1 MEQRFLRILQFTGC
15 LAAGILLLFIAFRG
29 MDLEQLADQFRQA
42 DYRWVWLS
50 LVFGVCSHIFR
61 ACRWRLMC
69 GPLGHKPTVF
79 RTLCAVMT
87 GYLTNF
93 AFPRAGEVARCAVL
107 TRTDRL
113 PFEKLLGT
121 VVAERAVDLLCVLL
135 MLAALL
141 VFRFGFFGDFIQRE
155 LFAPTA
161 QYLSA
166 HATVLRWTAVGLVLL
181 TAAVVLLLRKGRHH
195 FADRVRHILQ
205 GLWEGLV
212 SIFHMERR
220 GAFVAFTILLWIA
233 YFLQTYVVFFAVP
246 ATAGLSPVDGI
257 FILVMCSLG
266 FVVPVQ
272 GGIGAYHWIVSLS
285 LMLYGIA
292 RADGLVY
299 ATIAHTSGSLLT
311 IVMGF
316 AALVCLGFIRKNKP
330 EQASLS

>member
-1 MEQRFLRILQFTGC
+1 MKQRFFRILQFTGC

-29 MDLEQLADQFRQA
+29 LDLKQLADQFRQA

-121 VVAERAVDLLCVLL
+121 VVTERAVDLLCVLL

-141 VFRFGFFGDFIQRE
+141 VFRFGFFGDFLHRE
-155 LFAPTA
+155 LFVPAA
-161 QYLSA
+161 QYFTG
-166 HATVLRWTAVGLVLL
+166 HATALWWA
-181 TAAVVLLLRKGRHH
+181 AAVLALLAAAAVLLLRKSRRRFAGRI
-195 FADRVRHILQ
+195 RQILQ
-205 GLWEGLV
+205 GLWEGLI
-212 SIFHMERR
+212 SIFRMEHR
-220 GAFVAFTILLWIA
+220 GAFVAFTVLLWGA
-233 YFLQTYVVFFAVP
+233 YFLQTYVIFFAIP
-246 ATAGLSPVDGI
+246 ATSGLTPVDGI

-311 IVMGF
+311 IGMGF
-316 AALVCLGFIRKNKP
+316 AALVCLGFIRKANP
-330 EQASLS
+330 EQPSLS

>member
-1 MEQRFLRILQFTGC
+1 MKQRFLRILQFTGC
-15 LAAGILLLFIAFRG
+15 LAAGLLLLFIAFRG
-29 MDLEQLADQFRQA
+29 MNLEQMADQFRQA

-87 GYLTNF
+87 GYLTDF

-135 MLAALL
+135 MLAALM
-141 VFRFGFFGDFIQRE
+141 VFRFGFFGDFLQRE
-155 LFAPTA
+155 LFSPAA
-161 QYLSA
+161 QYLVA
-166 HATVLRWTAVGLVLL
+166 HATVLRWTAIGLVLL
-181 TAAVVLLLRKGRHH
+181 MAAIILLLRRGRHR
-195 FADRVRHILQ
+195 FAERVRHILQ

-212 SIFHMERR
+212 SIFHMEHR
-220 GAFVAFTILLWIA
+220 GAFVAFTILLWGA
-233 YFLQTYVVFFAVP
+233 YFLQTYVVFFAIP
-246 ATAGLSPVDGI
+246 ATSGLAPIDGI

-285 LMLYGIA
+285 LMLYGIS

-311 IVMGF
+311 IGMGF
-316 AALVCLGFIRKNKP
+316 AALICLGFIHKNNP
-330 EQASLS
+330 EQPTLS